1 MSSAPLALALVRIPL
16 TRCLGLLLT
25 CSGAAAA
32 ALRLGVAVTHSLADL
47 IRAQQLQ
54 DRSVDPAATAA
65 APDAYP
71 QFQRL

>member
-16 TRCLGLLLT
+16 TCCLGLLLT
-25 CSGAAAA
+25 FSEVAVA
-32 ALRLGVAVTHSLADL
+32 ALRLGVTVTPCLAGL

-54 DRSVDPAATAA
+54 GRNVDPAAT
-65 APDAYP
+65 PDHYP